1 VTTRRMVRLMGLSL
15 GDGVGE
21 NHSLDDGTNAIG

>member
-1 VTTRRMVRLMGLSL
+1 VRLMGLSL

>member
-1 VTTRRMVRLMGLSL
+1 MVRLIGLSL